1 MADLSSQRYP
11 SSGDIQYAPMLFSS
25 KVMRIFT
32 ESTICNEICNT
43 DYEGEIK
50 GKGDT
55 VKVRVAPSYM
65 SVGDYVIGTDITYET
80 PGKDSRTLAINQA
93 KYVAFKLD
101 DVDDI
106 QSDLTLMNIFAERSA
121 NSAKIN
127 TDTNVLAYAA
137 GKAFAGPQKDDDGNT
152 IGNASSS
159 GNLGATA
166 GIVSA
171 SYNLGASGAAI
182 SITKDNATD
191 KIVDLGTV
199 LSEYNV
205 PDENRYVV
213 IPNWYANYLKKS
225 DLKAANLTGD
235 SKAVLRTGLIGEID
249 NFKVYK
255 SNLVASTSDTGLKYH
270 VIAGVKDAITFASQI
285 NKSESIRSQTNF
297 EDLWRLLLLYGRE
310 VIMPEALA
318 ELYCA
323 PS

>member
-1 MADLSSQRYP
+1 MAGPTGARYP
-11 SSGDIQYAPMLFSS
+11 SSGTIQYAPLLFSS

-32 ESTICNEICNT
+32 ESTVCNEICNT
-43 DYEGEIK
+43 DYEGDIK
-50 GKGDT
+50 SKGDQ
-55 VKVRVAPSYM
+55 VKVRVAPTYM
-65 SVGDYVIGTDITYET
+65 NVEDYVPGTPINYDT
-80 PGKDSRTLAINQA
+80 PGEDSRMLDIDQA
-93 KYVAFKLD
+93 KVVAFKVD
-101 DVDDI
+101 DVDDV

-127 TDTNVLAYAA
+127 TDTNILAYAA
-137 GKAFAGPQKDDDGNT
+137 GKAVAQNK
-152 IGNASSS
+152 
-159 GNLGATA
+159 GATA
-166 GIVSA
+166 GKVS
-171 SYNLGASGAAI
+171 STYNLGTAGAAI

-205 PDENRYVV
+205 PDQGRYCV

-225 DLKAANLTGD
+225 DLKAADITGD
-235 SKAVLRTGLIGEID
+235 NTAVLRTGLIGEVD
-249 NFKVYK
+249 NFKIYK
-255 SNLVASTSDTGLKYH
+255 SNLVATTNDTGLKYH

-285 NKSESIRSQTNF
+285 NKSESVRSTTNF

>member
-1 MADLSSQRYP
+1 MADLASQRYP
-11 SSGDIQYAPMLFSS
+11 SSGNIQYAPLLFSS

-32 ESTICNEICNT
+32 EITVANEICNT

-50 GKGDT
+50 SKGDT
-55 VKVRVAPSYM
+55 VKVRVAPTYM
-65 SVGDYVIGTDITYET
+65 AVGDYVIGTPITYET
-80 PGKDSRTLAINQA
+80 PGENSRTLLINQA

-137 GKAFAGPQKDDDGNT
+137 GKAFAGPKPDGN
-152 IGNASSS
+152 AASS

-166 GIVSA
+166 GVVSA
-171 SYNLGASGAAI
+171 SYNLGVSTAAI
-182 SITKDNATD
+182 VITKDNATD

-205 PDENRYVV
+205 PDENRYIV
-213 IPNWYANYLKKS
+213 IPNWYANFLKKS

-235 SKAVLRTGLIGEID
+235 NTAVLRTGLIGEID

-255 SNLVASTSDTGLKYH
+255 SNLVASTVDTGLKYH

-285 NKSESIRSQTNF
+285 NKTESVRSQTNF

-323 PS
+323 PA

>member
-1 MADLSSQRYP
+1 MAYSPRYP
-11 SSGDIQYAPMLFSS
+11 SSGAIQYAPLLFSS

-50 GKGDT
+50 GKGDS
-55 VKVRVAPSYM
+55 VKVRVAPATM
-65 SVGDYVIGTDITYET
+65 AVGDYEVGSVITYAT
-80 PGKDSRTLAINQA
+80 PSSNSRTLNIDQA

-127 TDTNVLAYAA
+127 TDTNILAYAA
-137 GKAFAGPQKDDDGNT
+137 GKAHADNKGDAAGKV
-152 IGNASSS
+152 SS
-159 GNLGATA
+159 A
-166 GIVSA
+166 
-171 SYNLGASGAAI
+171 YNLGKATAAI
-182 SITKDNATD
+182 TITAANATD

-205 PDENRYVV
+205 PEENRYVV
-213 IPNWYANYLKKS
+213 IPAWYANFLKKS
-225 DLKAANLTGD
+225 DLKAANITGD

-249 NFKVYK
+249 NFRVYR
-255 SNLVASTSDTGLKYH
+255 SNLVASTDDTGLKYH
-270 VIAGVKDAITFASQI
+270 VLAGVKDAITFASQI
-285 NKSESIRSQTNF
+285 NKTESVRSTTNF
-297 EDLWRLLLLYGRE
+297 EDLWRMLLLYGRE

-318 ELYCA
+318 ELYCN
-323 PS
+323 P

>member
-1 MADLSSQRYP
+1 MADLASQRYP
-11 SSGDIQYAPMLFSS
+11 SSGDIQYAPVLFSS

-50 GKGDT
+50 SKGDT
-55 VKVRVAPSYM
+55 VKVRVAPTYM
-65 SVGDYVIGTDITYET
+65 SVGDYVIGTPINYET
-80 PGKDSRTLAINQA
+80 PGDDARTLLINQA

-127 TDTNVLAYAA
+127 TDTNILSYAA
-137 GKAFAGPQKDDDGNT
+137 GKAFAGPKPG
-152 IGNASSS
+152 GNAASS

-166 GIVSA
+166 GVVSA
-171 SYNLGASGAAI
+171 SFDMGVTAAAI
-182 SITKDNATD
+182 TITKDNATD
-191 KIVDLGTV
+191 KLVDLGTV
-199 LSEYNV
+199 LSEYDV
-205 PDENRYVV
+205 PDMNRYVV
-213 IPNWYANYLKKS
+213 IPNWYANLLKKS
-225 DLKAANLTGD
+225 DLKAANITGD
-235 SKAVLRTGLIGEID
+235 GKAVLRTGLIGEID

-255 SNLVASTSDTGLKYH
+255 SNLVATSSDTGLKYH

-285 NKSESIRSQTNF
+285 NKTEKLRSQDNF

-323 PS
+323 PA

>member
-11 SSGDIQYAPMLFSS
+11 SSGTIQYAPMLFSS

-50 GKGDT
+50 SKGDT
-55 VKVRVAPSYM
+55 VKVRVAPTYM
-65 SVGDYVIGTDITYET
+65 NVGDYEIGSVAGITYET
-80 PGKDSRTLAINQA
+80 PGENSRTLLINQA

-127 TDTNVLAYAA
+127 TDQNVLNYAA
-137 GKAFAGPQKDDDGNT
+137 GKAFAGPKPDGN
-152 IGNASSS
+152 AASS

-166 GIVSA
+166 GVVSA
-171 SYNLGASGAAI
+171 SYNLGAAAAAVT
-182 SITKDNATD
+182 ITKDNATD

-213 IPNWYANYLKKS
+213 IPNWYANFLKKS
-225 DLKAANLTGD
+225 DLKAADVTGD
-235 SKAVLRTGLIGEID
+235 AKSVMRTGLIGEID

-255 SNLVASTSDTGLKYH
+255 SNLVATTDDTGLKYH

-285 NKSESIRSQTNF
+285 NKTESVRSQTHF

-323 PS
+323 PA